1 MQAIWPGLVEIKMY
15 LKTAHKTKFEHSEVD
30 VLEREKL
37 RAHGR
42 DPTLYFAAS
51 HRPWKSYESYIC
63 VRALIVFKFT
73 IFFFQC
79 ETNVKQNFLLKNEI
93 FPYQNVF

>member
-42 DPTLYFAAS
+42 E
-51 HRPWKSYESYIC
+51 K
-63 VRALIVFKFT
+63 
-73 IFFFQC
+73 
-79 ETNVKQNFLLKNEI
+79 
-93 FPYQNVF
+93 